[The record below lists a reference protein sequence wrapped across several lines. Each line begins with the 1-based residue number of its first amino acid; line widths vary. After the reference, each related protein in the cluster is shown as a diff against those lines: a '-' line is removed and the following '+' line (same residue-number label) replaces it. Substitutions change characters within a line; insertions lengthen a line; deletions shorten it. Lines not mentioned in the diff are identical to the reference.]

1 MIKCEV
7 WKSAMKRIQ
16 HRENAARARE
26 ALALLHKVALAVT
39 MTFGVMSP
47 EVAFGA
53 PFKTNVVAF
62 GDSLLDA
69 GTYLPI
75 AEAFFGGG
83 RFTTNPGLNFTQDVA
98 RSYGS
103 VLTPAFIGGFGV
115 PLLPAGGLDYAQGG
129 SRVTS
134 QPGTDHAPGQSPF
147 AAFEQQTTI
156 PVKDQVAEFL
166 KAHRQFDPDQLI
178 LINGG
183 ANDILFQLTVAQ
195 AKGTA
200 SAQQDARNAIIQ
212 SANDLVGVVA
222 TMVSK
227 GATHVVLINV
237 PDIGKAP
244 IGVASAD
251 NGQSFTQISQLFNAT
266 LASALQQQNF
276 GRKVL
281 LIDAF
286 SFVDHVISDFQ
297 QYGFTV
303 SNTAIACNLSAQVAI
318 ATEFHLDNPS
328 VFGSSLFCSPRTYVS
343 NGADQNYMFAD
354 ELHPTTRLNAVVAQY
369 VENQIAAQHWK

>member
-1 MIKCEV
+1 
-7 WKSAMKRIQ
+7 MKQMQ
-16 HRENAARARE
+16 HRKNAARAGE
-26 ALALLHKVALAVT
+26 ALALLYKVALAVT
-39 MTFGVMSP
+39 ITIGIMSP
-47 EVAFGA
+47 EVSFGA
-53 PFKTNVVAF
+53 PFRTNVVVF

-69 GTYLPI
+69 GTYFPI
-75 AEAFFGGG
+75 AEALFGGG

-115 PLLPAGGLDYAQGG
+115 PLVPAGGLDYAQGG
-129 SRVTS
+129 SRVAS
-134 QPGTDHAPGQSPF
+134 QPGINHASGESPS
-147 AAFEQQTTI
+147 AAFEEETTI

-166 KAHRQFDPDQLI
+166 KTHQRFSPDQLV

-183 ANDILFQLTVAQ
+183 ANDIFFQLAAAQ

-200 SAQQDARNAIIQ
+200 VAQQNARNAIIQ
-212 SANDLVGVVA
+212 SANDLVNVVA
-222 TMVSK
+222 TMVTN

-244 IGVASAD
+244 MGVASAD

-266 LASALQQQNF
+266 LASTLQQQNF
-276 GRKVL
+276 GGKVL

-286 SFVDHVISDFQ
+286 TFVDHVISNFQ

-318 ATEFHLDNPS
+318 GTEFHLDNPT
-328 VFGSSLFCSPRTYVS
+328 VFGQALFCSPRTYVS
-343 NGADQNYMFAD
+343 SGADQNYMFAD
-354 ELHPTTRLNAVVAQY
+354 DVHPTTHLNAVFAQY
-369 VENQIAAQHWK
+369 VEQQIAAQRWK